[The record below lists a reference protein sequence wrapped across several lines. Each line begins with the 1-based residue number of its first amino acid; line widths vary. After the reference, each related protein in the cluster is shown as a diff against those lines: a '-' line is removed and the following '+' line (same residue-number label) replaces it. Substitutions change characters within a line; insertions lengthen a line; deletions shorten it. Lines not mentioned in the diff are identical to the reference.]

1 MALNSIN
8 VANTFDAK
16 LQLTLWHRKEPFSSA
31 VPSYLYFMKFG
42 TLISTWKN
50 KIISEKEK
58 KWYHRTSK
66 KLLNFFSRFL
76 RTISLKRPLVACDK
90 WWLFMPLRA
99 SIKGIIVRSFCCCWI
114 LFNARTLWQCMC
126 KQLMLQN
133 KYLSISIRQA
143 EWYIASLKCCLFY
156 FQWNHSQSRIYPH
169 CVFIVN

>member
-58 KWYHRTSK
+58 NDIIELRKSWWIFFQDFYERFHWSDRWLRAINDGFSCHWEPQLK
-66 KLLNFFSRFL
+66 ELLFGVFVVVESCSMLVLCDNACANNWCFRIS
-76 RTISLKRPLVACDK
+76 ISLYLYVKLNDI
-90 WWLFMPLRA
+90 LLRWNDVSFIFNKTTHTAA
-99 SIKGIIVRSFCCCWI
+99 SIPIVF
-114 LFNARTLWQCMC
+114 L
-126 KQLMLQN
+126 
-133 KYLSISIRQA
+133 
-143 EWYIASLKCCLFY
+143 
-156 FQWNHSQSRIYPH
+156 
-169 CVFIVN
+169 

>member
-16 LQLTLWHRKEPFSSA
+16 LQLTLWHRKEQFSSA

-58 KWYHRTSK
+58 NDIIELRKSWWI
-66 KLLNFFSRFL
+66 FFQDFYERFHWSD
-76 RTISLKRPLVACDK
+76 R
-90 WWLFMPLRA
+90 WLRA
-99 SIKGIIVRSFCCCWI
+99 INDGFSCHWEPQLKELLFGVFFCWI
-114 LFNARTLWQCMC
+114 LFNARTRWQCMC